1 MPLFPKFLL
10 EALAWL
16 IQIVPLKPWKIY
28 QKPLKGKKI
37 KKHHCFF
44 CIALRRKKPW
54 HMLYIYIYIYIY
66 IYCMYI
72 TYIFACIYMCKY
84 IYIYILYILLI
95 YIVYI
100 HTYSS
105 ARCSRRNCYFFFCT
119 ECYSISLKCVLEL
132 FFLFL
137 VLICFKV
144 HLSFWFWV

>member
-1 MPLFPKFLL
+1 MAHSNSAPKTMENLSEAFKREKNKETSLL
-10 EALAWL
+10 LLYSSEKNDARTYV
-16 IQIVPLKPWKIY
+16 I
-28 QKPLKGKKI
+28 
-37 KKHHCFF
+37 
-44 CIALRRKKPW
+44 
-54 HMLYIYIYIYIY
+54 YIYIYIYIY
-66 IYCMYI
+66 I
-72 TYIFACIYMCKY
+72 ACILHIYLHVFICVN

-144 HLSFWFWV
+144 HLSFWF

>member
-44 CIALRRKKPW
+44 CIALRRMMQG
-54 HMLYIYIYIYIY
+54 HMLYIYIYI
-66 IYCMYI
+66 
-72 TYIFACIYMCKY
+72 ACILHIYLHVFICVN

-144 HLSFWFWV
+144 HLSFWF

>member
-1 MPLFPKFLL
+1 MSLFPKFLL

-28 QKPLKGKKI
+28 QKPLKGKKN
-37 KKHHCFF
+37 KETS
-44 CIALRRKKPW
+44 LLL
-54 HMLYIYIYIYIY
+54 LYSSEKNDARTYVIYIYIY

-72 TYIFACIYMCKY
+72 TYIFTCIYMCKY

-144 HLSFWFWV
+144 HLSFWF

>member
-44 CIALRRKKPW
+44 CIALRRMMQG
-54 HMLYIYIYIYIY
+54 HMLYIYIYIYI
-66 IYCMYI
+66 
-72 TYIFACIYMCKY
+72 ACILHIYLHVFICVN

-144 HLSFWFWV
+144 HLSFWF